1 MTKAVIRNIF
11 LLWLGWSTILL
22 SFQNWSEKRL
32 DLKGPDAVLEWTAE
46 ETWPGFEQTR
56 YYLSDPFMNSHVAW
70 DSEYYLSIAAA
81 GYDDPKV
88 QAVAGDYSW
97 QNKHFCTAGRDADC
111 YSLNYA
117 FFPLYPWLTRVFAL
131 ALKWL
136 PLGIT
141 WVGKVTLAA
150 VMVSLLGTLA
160 ALFGLYS
167 LLLPH
172 LGEEGA
178 YRALFFMLIF
188 PSGFFLAQVY
198 TEGLFLGL
206 TFTALAFLQKRKWV
220 WVALAAGLAAWTRPG
235 GAILLLPMAV
245 VWWRDRCW
253 QTGWKNAIVKG
264 LAAITPALSY
274 GVWAL
279 TPLAQRFHLVEDLY
293 FGRGLLSLDQS
304 RYVWESAYQY
314 LFSGANPQT
323 VFYYSLEFIAVLL
336 TLAGCWYMHKRAPE
350 LALYGLAM
358 TGFAVTSGAVQGMQR
373 YMLAVPCLFAL
384 LAHWGGNRT
393 FERLWTLVSTLLLGL
408 EVLLFTFNFWVA

>member
-1 MTKAVIRNIF
+1 LTKAVIRNIF
-11 LLWLGWSTILL
+11 LLWLGWSIILL
-22 SFQNWSEKRL
+22 SFQNWVEMRL

-97 QNKHFCTAGRDADC
+97 QNKHFCTAGRDVDC

-178 YRALFFMLIF
+178 YRARVFYADLSPAVSSLRRYTQKVV
-188 PSGFFLAQVY
+188 SGVNFYSAGISAKTQM
-198 TEGLFLGL
+198 GL
-206 TFTALAFLQKRKWV
+206 
-220 WVALAAGLAAWTRPG
+220 G
-235 GAILLLPMAV
+235 GAGGGPGCLDAPGRSILLLPMA
-245 VWWRDRCW
+245 
-253 QTGWKNAIVKG
+253 GWSGGVIAVANRLKNAIVKG

-293 FGRGLLSLDQS
+293 FRARLATRWTRAGTFGNRLINICSAGQTRKLFFITRWSSLLS
-304 RYVWESAYQY
+304 
-314 LFSGANPQT
+314 
-323 VFYYSLEFIAVLL
+323 
-336 TLAGCWYMHKRAPE
+336 C
-350 LALYGLAM
+350 
-358 TGFAVTSGAVQGMQR
+358 
-373 YMLAVPCLFAL
+373 
-384 LAHWGGNRT
+384 
-393 FERLWTLVSTLLLGL
+393 
-408 EVLLFTFNFWVA
+408 

>member
-1 MTKAVIRNIF
+1 
-11 LLWLGWSTILL
+11 
-22 SFQNWSEKRL
+22 
-32 DLKGPDAVLEWTAE
+32 
-46 ETWPGFEQTR
+46 
-56 YYLSDPFMNSHVAW
+56 MNSHVAW

-97 QNKHFCTAGRDADC
+97 QNKHFCTAGRDVDC

-198 TEGLFLGL
+198 TEGLFLG
-206 TFTALAFLQKRKWV
+206 
-220 WVALAAGLAAWTRPG
+220 
-235 GAILLLPMAV
+235 
-245 VWWRDRCW
+245 
-253 QTGWKNAIVKG
+253 
-264 LAAITPALSY
+264 
-274 GVWAL
+274 
-279 TPLAQRFHLVEDLY
+279 
-293 FGRGLLSLDQS
+293 
-304 RYVWESAYQY
+304 
-314 LFSGANPQT
+314 
-323 VFYYSLEFIAVLL
+323 
-336 TLAGCWYMHKRAPE
+336 
-350 LALYGLAM
+350 
-358 TGFAVTSGAVQGMQR
+358 
-373 YMLAVPCLFAL
+373 
-384 LAHWGGNRT
+384 
-393 FERLWTLVSTLLLGL
+393 
-408 EVLLFTFNFWVA
+408 